1 MLLFITYHSKTSLTT
16 AAVSIHLMLL
26 FIHTSFNFMQHL
38 LQFQYI
44 SCYSLSSAIPL
55 SYFLKHCFNTSHV
68 TLYLHLP
75 LHRRCRFSRFN
86 TSHVTLYPYARRRTK
101 WVNYVSIHLML
112 LFIMIVVK
120 ETEHTKGFQYIS
132 CYSLSQYDT
141 SSRIFFVRFN
151 TSHVT
156 LYRAPGMV
164 K

>member
-68 TLYLHLP
+68 TLYHGRGGGSAGRVP
-75 LHRRCRFSRFN
+75 
-86 TSHVTLYPYARRRTK
+86 
-101 WVNYVSIHLML
+101 
-112 LFIMIVVK
+112 
-120 ETEHTKGFQYIS
+120 FQYIS
-132 CYSLSQYDT
+132 CYSLSLFLDSCLLGNQWFQYISCYSLSEQEFIT
-141 SSRIFFVRFN
+141 PQASGVFQYISCYSLSIWQRINGHR
-151 TSHVT
+151 
-156 LYRAPGMV
+156 
-164 K
+164 